1 MQLLEE
7 SLGAPEM
14 LPKTRCEHPVI
25 SITLHFA
32 LGLWNLFY
40 LEILHFFTSQITFLV
55 LVVRG
60 SQTEE
65 YNVLLKAE
73 IYLGL
78 C

>member
-1 MQLLEE
+1 MQLLEDSLFHQE

-14 LPKTRCEHPVI
+14 LPKTRCEDPVI

-40 LEILHFFTSQITFLV
+40 LEILRFLH
-55 LVVRG
+55 
-60 SQTEE
+60 
-65 YNVLLKAE
+65 LKSHSWCWWSE
-73 IYLGL
+73 VPRQRNTMF